1 MSKTLKKFR
10 THYESEENGHHAKKR
25 KSNINKKQ
33 LRSLDNVLKTK
44 DVKRILNYEDKI

>member
-10 THYESEENGHHAKKR
+10 THYESDENGHYVKKR
-25 KSNINKKQ
+25 KSTFNNKK